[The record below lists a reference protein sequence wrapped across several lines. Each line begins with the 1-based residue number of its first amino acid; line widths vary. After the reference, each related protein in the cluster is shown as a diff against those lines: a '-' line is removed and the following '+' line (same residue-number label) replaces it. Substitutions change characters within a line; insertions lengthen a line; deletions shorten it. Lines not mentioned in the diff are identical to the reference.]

1 VKKFYHE
8 TFLRINRQFFLS
20 KLFPA
25 HYNYRRDI
33 FLNEKKGIDSA
44 DRKMT
49 DPRIMVIGDINID
62 AVVNIRGYPPMSN
75 KAQVDRADFRLG
87 LDMS

>member
-1 VKKFYHE
+1 
-8 TFLRINRQFFLS
+8 
-20 KLFPA
+20 
-25 HYNYRRDI
+25 
-33 FLNEKKGIDSA
+33 
-44 DRKMT
+44 MT

-75 KAQVDRADFRLG
+75 KALVDRADFRLG